1 MEKRMDYLENKVKE
15 KRKIIIHLQN
25 KMEENE
31 KLTG

>member
-1 MEKRMDYLENKVKE
+1 MEKRIDYLENKVKE
-15 KRKIIIHLQN
+15 KGKIIIYLQN